1 MTVEIKASDIKNL
14 REKTGAGM
22 MDCKKALSEAEG
34 DFAAAEK
41 LLREWGMAGV
51 EKRAGRATNEG
62 RIFLA
67 ETASALAAVE
77 IVCETDFVA
86 KNADFIAAG
95 RKIAEKALAAKANT
109 AYAELDGMVKDIAIV
124 IKENIALK
132 RVRYFEAAAGEYLHS
147 YTHGEGK
154 LVVVVRAKAASAS
167 AFADE
172 KVKAFIHDVALHIA
186 AFNPMFLDQSKP
198 NPDWVKEQQEIFAK
212 QVELDEKMK
221 SKPANVVEGIL
232 KGKLKKLMADVCLM
246 DQGFVK
252 DEKMTV
258 TAALNAVKKETGTD
272 FAIVDYT
279 YIKVGD
285 AA

>member
-1 MTVEIKASDIKNL
+1 VEIKASDIKNL

-22 MDCKKALSEAEG
+22 MDCKKALTEAEG

-51 EKRAGRATNEG
+51 EKRSGRATNEG
-62 RIFLA
+62 RIFLV
-67 ETASALAAVE
+67 EKPSAMGLVE
-77 IVCETDFVA
+77 IACETDFVA

-95 RKIAEKALAAKANT
+95 NKIAEKAFSTKANGANADLET
-109 AYAELDGMVKDIAIV
+109 MVKDIAIV

-132 RVRYFEAAAGEYLHS
+132 RVRYFEAAANEYLHS

-154 LVVVVRAKAASAS
+154 LVVVVKAKASSAS

-186 AFNPMFLDQSKP
+186 AFSPMFLDQTKP
-198 NPDWVKEQQEIFAK
+198 DANWVKEQQEIFEK
-212 QVELDEKMK
+212 QVELDEKLK
-221 SKPANVVEGIL
+221 SKPAKVVEGIL
-232 KGKLKKLMADVCLM
+232 VGKLKKLMAEVCLM

-252 DEKMTV
+252 DEKMSV
-258 TAALNAVKKETGTD
+258 SAAMAAVKKETGTD
-272 FAIVDYT
+272 FSIVSYD

-285 AA
+285 AS

>member
-14 REKTGAGM
+14 RERTGAGM

-62 RIFLA
+62 RIFVA
-67 ETASALAAVE
+67 ETPAALAAVE
-77 IVCETDFVA
+77 IACETDFVA
-86 KNADFIAAG
+86 RNADFIAAG
-95 RKIAEKALAAKANT
+95 NKIAQRALASKAGGPS
-109 AYAELDGMVKDIAIV
+109 AELDGMVKDIASV

-132 RVRYFEAAAGEYLHS
+132 RVLFITAEAGEYLHS
-147 YTHGEGK
+147 YIHGEGRIC
-154 LVVVVRAKAASAS
+154 VVVKAKAPSA
-167 AFADE
+167 AVFADE

-198 NPDWVKEQQEIFAK
+198 DPVWVKEQQEIFAK

-221 SKPANVVEGIL
+221 TKPANVVEGIL

-258 TAALNAVKKETGTD
+258 TAAMNAVKKETGTD
-272 FAIVDYT
+272 FVIVDYA